1 MRTTTL
7 GPFGEVIRAT
17 GPMAKANPIRFSTK
31 YQDDESDLLYYGYRY
46 YKPSTGT
53 WLNRDPKGEDGG
65 LNLYVNVG
73 NNEISRVDPDGRG
86 FVDCAQ
92 ALSDLGAAEAN
103 LAKRLAEAAA
113 DINGTGLD
121 AGHKKALQQAM
132 NQVENAL
139 DRVVK
144 HCGCVV
150 GAAALIAGAIA
161 LLDAAAALLA
171 GLVIAA

>member
-1 MRTTTL
+1 
-7 GPFGEVIRAT
+7 
-17 GPMAKANPIRFSTK
+17 MAKANPIRFSTK